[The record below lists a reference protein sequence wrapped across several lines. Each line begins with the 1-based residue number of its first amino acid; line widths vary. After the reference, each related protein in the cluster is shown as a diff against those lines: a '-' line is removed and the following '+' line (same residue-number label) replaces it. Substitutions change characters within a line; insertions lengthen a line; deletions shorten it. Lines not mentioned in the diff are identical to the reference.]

1 MSLEQEV
8 ELLRRVP
15 MFANV
20 ANANLKLLAFASQR
34 LSFSEG
40 DVIFEQ
46 GAQGDAAYI
55 IIGGSANVEIDTS
68 NGPVTVAT
76 LKENQIVGEI
86 AILCEVP
93 RTATVRAATDLTTL
107 RVTKDLFF
115 KLSVEFPQMAVEVM
129 KEIGSRLEA
138 TTGHLGEAMAAS

>member
-34 LSFSEG
+34 LSFNEG
-40 DVIFEQ
+40 EVIFEQ

-55 IIGGSANVEIDTS
+55 IIGGSANVEIDTAS
-68 NGPVTVAT
+68 GPMTVAT
-76 LKENQIVGEI
+76 LEQNQIVGEI

-129 KEIGSRLEA
+129 KEIGNRLES

>member
-1 MSLEQEV
+1 MSIEQEV

-34 LSFSEG
+34 LPFNEG

-46 GAQGDAAYI
+46 GADGDAAYI
-55 IIGGSANVEIDTS
+55 IIGGTANVEIDSVT
-68 NGPVTVAT
+68 GPVTVAT
-76 LKENQIVGEI
+76 LEENQIVGEI
-86 AILCEVP
+86 AILCDVT
-93 RTATVRAATDLTTL
+93 RTATVRAATELTTL

-115 KLSVEFPQMAVEVM
+115 KLSIEFPQMAV
-129 KEIGSRLEA
+129 
-138 TTGHLGEAMAAS
+138 

>member
-1 MSLEQEV
+1 MSIEKQV

-34 LSFSEG
+34 LSFNEG

-46 GAQGDAAYI
+46 GADGDAAYI
-55 IIGGSANVEIDTS
+55 IIGGTANVEIDSVT
-68 NGPVTVAT
+68 GPVTVAT
-76 LKENQIVGEI
+76 LEENQIVGEI
-86 AILCEVP
+86 AILCDVP
-93 RTATVRAATDLTTL
+93 RTATVRAATELTTL

-115 KLSVEFPQMAVEVM
+115 KLSVEFPQMAVEIM
-129 KEIGSRLEA
+129 KKIGNHLES
-138 TTGHLGEAMAAS
+138 TTGHLGEAMAAN

>member
-40 DVIFEQ
+40 DVVFEQ

-55 IIGGSANVEIDTS
+55 IIGGSANVEIDS
-68 NGPVTVAT
+68 SAGPVTVAT

-129 KEIGSRLEA
+129 KEIGNRLEA
-138 TTGHLGEAMAAS
+138 TTSHLGEAMATS

>member
-34 LSFSEG
+34 LSFTEG
-40 DVIFEQ
+40 EVIFEQ

-68 NGPVTVAT
+68 TGPITVAT
-76 LKENQIVGEI
+76 LEQNQIVGEI

-107 RVTKDLFF
+107 RVTKDMFF

-129 KEIGSRLEA
+129 KEIGNRLES
-138 TTGHLGEAMAAS
+138 TTGHLGEVMAAS

>member
-34 LSFSEG
+34 LSFNEG
-40 DVIFEQ
+40 EVIFEQ

-55 IIGGSANVEIDTS
+55 IIGGSANVEIETAS
-68 NGPVTVAT
+68 GPMTVAT
-76 LKENQIVGEI
+76 LEQNQIVGEI

-129 KEIGSRLEA
+129 KEIGNRLES